1 MVETR
6 KQEENK
12 ETTDEQMDE
21 QKGDIKRLRMHVKRD
36 HLKRVFFLQKGNCCS
51 KKLKKVKVKKMSSR
65 RKRSR
70 KFKIKRKKDERNLMD
85 EKHQK
90 NIRKRLSTKKDQK
103 KGDKTKWKIYRETE

>member
-1 MVETR
+1 
-6 KQEENK
+6 
-12 ETTDEQMDE
+12 
-21 QKGDIKRLRMHVKRD
+21 
-36 HLKRVFFLQKGNCCS
+36 
-51 KKLKKVKVKKMSSR
+51 MSSR

-103 KGDKTKWKIYRETE
+103 KGDKTN